1 MAPTALIG
9 LALIG
14 LAQDASAGD
23 LDDVAPF
30 AAADLQDQLVGP
42 SVQERHGGGGGG
54 GARSSSHSNG
64 NRTATRT
71 TQSNGHGGQR
81 TKTTATNSRGQSYS
95 KTTSNRPPPQQQQ
108 SRGGHPSGGH
118 PYAGNPPNHGGHPS
132 GAHPY
137 AGGPRPVRPGDAAN
151 RPGSGSGYHDSARQG
166 HGVYGHPQGRPGVHN
181 ARVVRTVRYHHVR
194 PYHGVFVYGPRP
206 SAHVHYVGAP
216 GPVRVVQEDLPERAV
231 DRNNSFALGIKGG
244 SLISGSDHAV
254 YGDPGIGAVARY
266 RPDESV
272 GLQFDLSHHWG
283 NIPETEFRTQ
293 TQAAGSL
300 ALFAFPWAPVSPYV
314 IGGATWNARNVTHE
328 EFDGESFTSKE
339 TGYGQWG
346 LHAGL
351 GLELALG
358 KSVAIDLEGR
368 YVGWLSREQGD
379 APGALQTTAG
389 LLVHF

>member
-1 MAPTALIG
+1 MAPTALVG
-9 LALIG
+9 LALVG

-30 AAADLQDQLVGP
+30 AAAELPDQLVGP
-42 SVQERHGGGGGG
+42 SVQERRGSGGGT
-54 GARSSSHSNG
+54 RSASRSNG
-64 NRTATRT
+64 HRTVTRT

-81 TKTTATNSRGQSYS
+81 SKTTATNNRGASHS
-95 KTTSNRPPPQQQQ
+95 NTTSNRPPPQ
-108 SRGGHPSGGH
+108 RR
-118 PYAGNPPNHGGHPS
+118 AGDHDDHHG
-132 GAHPY
+132 
-137 AGGPRPVRPGDAAN
+137 AGGAQPVRPGHAAD
-151 RPGSGSGYHDSARQG
+151 RPGSGSGNSDHARQG
-166 HGVYGHPQGRPGVHN
+166 PGVYGHPQGRPGAHHP
-181 ARVVRTVRYHHVR
+181 RVMAHSVRYHHVR

-206 SAHVHYVGAP
+206 SAHVRYVGAP
-216 GPVRVVQEDLPERAV
+216 GPVRVVQDDLPERAV

-244 SLISGSDHAV
+244 SLISGTEHVV
-254 YGDPGIGAVARY
+254 YGDPGIGGLARF

-283 NIPETEFRTQ
+283 HIPETERRTQ
-293 TQAAGSL
+293 TQLAGSL

-314 IGGATWNARNVTHE
+314 IGGATWNDRSVTHE
-328 EFDGESFTSKE
+328 EFDGASFTSKDS
-339 TGYGQWG
+339 GYDQWG

-358 KSVAIDLEGR
+358 KSVALDLEGR
-368 YVGWLSREQGD
+368 YVGWLQRDKGD